1 METKQGF
8 TVETVKPFFMAK
20 IIFVNI
26 FLPNVCSSDVAVA
39 YDLAKVGERVR
50 LPSIALLLSLLDFL
64 PVLEVVQSFLE

>member
-20 IIFVNI
+20 NIVNI
-26 FLPNVCSSDVAVA
+26 FLSNVCSSDVAVA

-64 PVLEVVQSFLE
+64 PVLEVVQIFLE